1 MTMGVNLT
9 LITLKLTATELEILT
24 GLAADQLFRREF
36 IDSRL
41 PGFKSNTP
49 ELNVGKQ
56 LVQRMRL
63 AAGGPA
69 ARREIHVCPSV
80 PSRQNP

>member
-1 MTMGVNLT
+1 MT
-9 LITLKLTATELEILT
+9 LITLKFTLTELQILT

-36 IDSRL
+36 IDSKL
-41 PGFKSNTP
+41 PGFKSNAP
-49 ELNVGKQ
+49 DLNVGKQ

-69 ARREIHVCPSV
+69 ARPETVAFPSV
-80 PSRQNP
+80 RATDRQSS

>member
-1 MTMGVNLT
+1 MLINLKFT
-9 LITLKLTATELEILT
+9 AVELKILI
-24 GLAADQLFRREF
+24 GLAADQLFRQEF

-41 PGFKSNTP
+41 PGFKVNGS

-63 AAGGPA
+63 AAGVVPA
-69 ARREIHVCPSV
+69 RQETAAFPRGLSARK
-80 PSRQNP
+80 QN